1 MKPKDQINFTE
12 IFFCCSLAPIKASK
26 VRISASLPQ
35 AVGHVLKLSSVF
47 LHQVLDPTVINI
59 EGKC

>member
-1 MKPKDQINFTE
+1 MKPKDQIKFTQ

-35 AVGHVLKLSSVF
+35 AVGPVLKLSSIF